1 MVYEM
6 NQRSDPSL
14 QNPPNMPKIPLP
26 QFQHLGLRAAFGAL
40 RPKPQFARQLATL
53 VTFGVLV
60 VACDK
65 PASDNSATHS
75 SAQPVAVSSTAPS
88 SSEKTSP
95 AGALASAA
103 PSASA
108 AADNAAD
115 SVFVGTWEGR
125 YDAKKGDVGM
135 PPRVEDKVRNKDDG
149 KTAIGAGTVTI
160 TIAKSLELEGASEGA
175 LGASKIRG
183 KVDVEEIRASFDP
196 SDVLDKHGMYG
207 IISGKRNGDK
217 IEARIRVANGDAT
230 VVREA
235 EVVLKKKQ

>member
-1 MVYEM
+1 M
-6 NQRSDPSL
+6 L
-14 QNPPNMPKIPLP
+14 KLP
-26 QFQHLGLRAAFGAL
+26 FAQFEHLGLRVAFGAL

-53 VTFGVLV
+53 VTCGALV
-60 VACDK
+60 IACDK
-65 PASDNSATHS
+65 PAPDNSAAPHS
-75 SAQPVAVSSTAPS
+75 SAQPLPVSSVTPS
-88 SSEKTSP
+88 SSEKTP
-95 AGALASAA
+95 AASAA

-135 PPRVEDKVRNKDDG
+135 PPRVDDKVRNKDDG

-160 TIAKSLELEGASEGA
+160 TITKSLELEGSSEGV

-183 KVDVEEIRASFDP
+183 KVDEEEIRGSFDP
-196 SDVLDKHGMYG
+196 VDVLDKHGMYG

>member
-1 MVYEM
+1 M
-6 NQRSDPSL
+6 RKSPSV
-14 QNPPNMPKIPLP
+14 
-26 QFQHLGLRAAFGAL
+26 HCGRH
-40 RPKPQFARQLATL
+40 LATL
-53 VTFGVLV
+53 VTFGALV
-60 VACDK
+60 IACDK
-65 PASDNSATHS
+65 PASDNSARTQS
-75 SAQPVAVSSTAPS
+75 SAEPLAVSSSAPS
-88 SSEKTSP
+88 SSEKTSS
-95 AGALASAA
+95 AGAA

-149 KTAIGAGTVTI
+149 KSAIGAGTVTI
-160 TIAKSLELEGASEGA
+160 TISKSLELEGSSEGA

-196 SDVLDKHGMYG
+196 ADVLDKHGMYG
-207 IISGKRNGDK
+207 IISGKRNGDR